1 MPLVYLVE
9 AVNRVFVPSS
19 APAPKGNSKQ
29 MDSSAAVK
37 NPSAQSHQVIA
48 QGLEVVEDI
57 KSMLKG
63 LVALQKVDPA
73 F

>member
-1 MPLVYLVE
+1 
-9 AVNRVFVPSS
+9 
-19 APAPKGNSKQ
+19 